1 MYSQSTNFEEV
12 MKMSKTYTVT
22 KTRGRNSVESNYTGT
37 VEELVATF
45 SYTLECGNSWNPKI
59 NRNPKTVKALV
70 TALNKSVQETQG
82 ACYSQ
87 DSYEL
92 ATV

>member
-1 MYSQSTNFEEV
+1 ME
-12 MKMSKTYTVT
+12 MSKTYTIT
-22 KTRGRNSVESNYTGT
+22 KTHGRTGSESNYSGT
-37 VEELVATF
+37 VAELVAKF
-45 SYTLECGNSWNPKI
+45 SYTLESGHGYNPKI
-59 NRNPKTVKALV
+59 NVNPKTAKSLV
-70 TALNKSVQETQG
+70 TALNKSVEETQG